1 MFGKGKS
8 KASAT
13 SRFVMAAGRAVG
25 NITPPKG
32 SGDLKGRGTS
42 PKSAPTKD
50 KSSMDIPKMFT
61 ESGRKSTG
69 KAGPVKIV

>member
-8 KASAT
+8 KMTAS
-13 SRFVMAAGRAVG
+13 SKFVMAAGRAVG

-61 ESGRKSTG
+61 ESGRSKPG